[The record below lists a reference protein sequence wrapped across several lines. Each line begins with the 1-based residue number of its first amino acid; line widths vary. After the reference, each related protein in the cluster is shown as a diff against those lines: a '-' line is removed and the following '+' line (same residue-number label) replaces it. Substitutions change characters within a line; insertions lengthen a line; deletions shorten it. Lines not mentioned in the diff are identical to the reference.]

1 MNQTTELIASENS
14 PTRAGRR
21 EWLGLAVL
29 ALPTLLLSLDV
40 SVLYLALPHISTG
53 LGANSIQQL
62 WILDMYGFVL
72 AGFLVTMGTL
82 GDRIGRRKLLL
93 IGAAVFG
100 LASILA
106 AFSTSPERLI
116 AARALLGIAGATLM
130 PSTLGLIRNMFHD
143 PKQMGQAIGIWTSC
157 FTGGT
162 IIGPLIGGVLL
173 NHFWWGSAFLLGVP
187 VMVLLLILGPWLLP
201 EHHSLEAV
209 RLDFASVVLFLAT
222 ILPII
227 YGLKE
232 LARNG
237 WQLLPIIAIVAGMAV
252 GVIFLRRQQNLTQP
266 LLDLRL
272 FRNRSF
278 SIALSSGLVGGI
290 VMGGAFLFVSLYLQ
304 MVAGLSPLNAGLLLL
319 PQALAMI
326 ISSILA
332 PNLARHIRP
341 AYVMAAGFLI
351 SAIGFLI
358 ITQVAS
364 RNGLLVLIG
373 GFIVLSF
380 GLAWPL
386 VLGTGLVL
394 GSVPPEQAGS
404 AAAMSETSGELGL
417 ALGIA
422 TLGSL
427 GTLAYRTQLTH
438 TLPPEVS
445 TAVAREA
452 LESITGAVTAA
463 TGLPNQLGLTL
474 LTLAREAFTSG
485 LHIIALI
492 AALLFIAFAALV
504 GTQLRH
510 LPPFEEAEGAAVET
524 NTTDEATKGRG

>member
-1 MNQTTELIASENS
+1 MVNNSSMNQTSELAALEHS
-14 PTRAGRR
+14 PARAGRR

-62 WILDMYGFVL
+62 WILDMYGFLL
-72 AGFLVTMGTL
+72 AGFLITMGTL

-93 IGAAVFG
+93 TGAAVFG

-106 AFSTSPERLI
+106 AFSASPGRLI

-187 VMVLLLILGPWLLP
+187 VMVLLLILGPLLLP
-201 EHHSLEAV
+201 EHHSLEAA
-209 RLDFASVVLFLAT
+209 RLDLASVVLFLAT

-237 WQLLPIIAIVAGMAV
+237 WQLLPIGAIVAGLAV
-252 GVIFLRRQQNLTQP
+252 GAIFLRRQEKLTQP

-278 SIALSSGLVGGI
+278 SIALSSGLVGGV
-290 VMGGAFLFVSLYLQ
+290 VMGGAFLYVSLYLQ

-319 PQALAMI
+319 PQAFAMI
-326 ISSILA
+326 ISSLLA
-332 PNLARHIRP
+332 PNIARRIRP
-341 AYVMAAGFLI
+341 AYVMATGFLI
-351 SAIGFLI
+351 SATGFLI

-364 RNGLLVLIG
+364 MNGLLLLMS
-373 GFIVLSF
+373 GFITLSF

-386 VLGTGLVL
+386 LLGTSLVL
-394 GSVPPEQAGS
+394 GSVPPEKAGS

-427 GTLAYRTQLTH
+427 GTLAYRTQLAH
-438 TLPPEVS
+438 TLPAQIPA
-445 TAVAREA
+445 AVTREA
-452 LESITGAVTAA
+452 LESITGATTAA
-463 TGLPNQLGLTL
+463 TRLPGQLGSIL
-474 LTLAREAFTSG
+474 LTIAREAFTSG
-485 LHIIALI
+485 LHIISLS
-492 AALLFIAFAALV
+492 AAVLFFAFAILV
-504 GTQLRH
+504 GTQLWH
-510 LPPFEEAEGAAVET
+510 LPPL
-524 NTTDEATKGRG
+524 DEA